1 MAKAQEL
8 YEATPQTNRRQTHA
22 AIQERVNTL
31 LSDIRLYEKG
41 LKLFPSDTQTQLVK
55 YLLKSLGND
64 ICNEL
69 TLYVAAECSLS
80 VKTTNLNV
88 DQRIKLIQECGK
100 SLVYHTTHD
109 WHYIVLW
116 LQSTDAQFRN
126 ALLEQNKA
134 LNKSIEEFELATEAV
149 LKTCSMI
156 IKKVDKKKDRQLII
170 SHKEKLLQQLLECR
184 EPALLL
190 HLASLILFTT
200 ITGCILHASGKFVS
214 AILQHIR
221 STLNEEQNSLLL
233 RYHGMT
239 FNSIN

>member
-1 MAKAQEL
+1 M

-69 TLYVAAECSLS
+69 SLYVAAECSLS

-100 SLVYHTTHD
+100 WLNELLKVWY
-109 WHYIVLW
+109 YIVLW

-184 EPALLL
+184 ESALLL
-190 HLASLILFTT
+190 HLATLILFTT

-233 RYHGMT
+233 DRK
-239 FNSIN
+239 SVV